1 MLDVTQQENNEKGLK
16 FMPTVAFH
24 TLGCKVNHYETEAVW
39 ELFKNEGYD
48 KVDFKEEAD
57 VYVINTCTVTNSG
70 DRKSRQIIRRAI
82 RRNPEAVV
90 CVMGCYAQTKPKE
103 IMDIEGVDIVI
114 GTHGREE
121 IPALVAKYQEER
133 QPITQIHNVFKVGE
147 FENLNVTQ
155 FSNRTR
161 ATLKIQEGCNN
172 FCTYCIIPWARGTIR
187 SQKPELVIEQV
198 KQLVANGYYEV
209 VLTGIHTASYGEDFE
224 DYSFGKLLAELDE
237 IEGLKRIRISSI
249 EASEVTDEVVEVMK
263 RSDKIVNHLHMPIQS
278 GSDGILKRMKR
289 PYTIAEFETKVNEL
303 RDIFEDLSVTTD
315 IIIGFP
321 GETEEEFQE
330 TMETLTRIGFF
341 ELHVF
346 PYSMRNGTPAAKMDN
361 QVPEMLKS
369 MRVNQVLAL
378 NEQLA
383 KQYVSECENKIVQVI
398 PEEAVANRPGY
409 LMGHAGNYIK
419 VAFEAPEH
427 LIGEVVKVRVTK
439 ASYPVSEGELVNE

>member
-1 MLDVTQQENNEKGLK
+1 
-16 FMPTVAFH
+16 MPTVGFH

-39 ELFKNEGYD
+39 ELFKKEGYD
-48 KVDFKEEAD
+48 KVEFKEEAD

-114 GTHGREE
+114 GTHGRED
-121 IPALVAKYQEER
+121 IPALVRKYQEER

-172 FCTYCIIPWARGTIR
+172 FCTYCIIPWARGTVR

-198 KQLVANGYYEV
+198 KQLVANGYYEII
-209 VLTGIHTASYGEDFE
+209 LTGIHTAAYGEDFE
-224 DYSFGKLLAELDE
+224 DYSFGKLLGELDK

-249 EASEVTDEVVEVMK
+249 EASEVTEEVVEVMK

-278 GSDGILKRMKR
+278 GSDGVLKRMKR
-289 PYTIAEFETKVNEL
+289 PYTIAEFEEKITEL
-303 RDIFEDLSVTTD
+303 REIFEGLSITTD

-321 GETEEEFQE
+321 GETEAEFNE
-330 TMETLTRIGFF
+330 TVETLTRIGFF

-346 PYSMRNGTPAAKMDN
+346 PYSVRNGTPAAKMEN
-361 QVPEMLKS
+361 QVPELIKT

-383 KQYVSECENKIVQVI
+383 KQYVSTCENKVLQVI
-398 PEEAVANRPGY
+398 PEEVSHDKPGH
-409 LMGHAGNYIK
+409 LVGHAGNYVK
-419 VAFEAPEH
+419 VEFEGSKD
-427 LIGEVVKVRVTK
+427 LIGDVVNVRLTK
-439 ASYPVSEGELVNE
+439 ANYPVSEAVLID